1 MLPVFCIHLYD
12 GCDMQTK
19 AAARKNAYPVP
30 SPPTSSDEFDDFVN
44 LPQKKQ
50 HLAKQAQQSNLNVPE
65 DVLRKKGAPQ
75 TLKPQQKKV
84 RTHNVSMLHPLHNCC
99 KQNKSD
105 CLIQ

>member
-65 DVLRKKGAPQ
+65 DVLRKKRSATNTETTTKEGQDTQCFHVTSTA
-75 TLKPQQKKV
+75 
-84 RTHNVSMLHPLHNCC
+84 
-99 KQNKSD
+99 
-105 CLIQ
+105 